1 MIILS
6 GTYTWAIKWGINFLE
21 QIYVRC
27 LPFQSCLC
35 AADSLNYAEERR
47 QIWFEACLMY
57 RESYKRDFTL
67 HLQCC
72 CGVLWSSVTSCRPDL
87 WLKLPGFSYTPC
99 TSPTSSPPHMCLFH
113 PRLVLYHLKPRQK
126 KTWDTTC
133 VGKWHPNSVT
143 LQNSW
148 TLAHWVKSL
157 NHDTLYL
164 RAHRSHNCTCPGSPG
179 WWRKAPL
186 PRPHP
191 PILWP
196 APSCISLPEWRLA
209 DPCALQSHLDNK
221 TRSV

>member
-1 MIILS
+1 MS
-6 GTYTWAIKWGINFLE
+6 GVIAIF
-21 QIYVRC
+21 VFC
-27 LPFQSCLC
+27 
-35 AADSLNYAEERR
+35 
-47 QIWFEACLMY
+47 
-57 RESYKRDFTL
+57 TL
-67 HLQCC
+67 LQ
-72 CGVLWSSVTSCRPDL
+72 R
-87 WLKLPGFSYTPC
+87 KLTC

-126 KTWDTTC
+126 KPMRHYLCLRMAFKISDPAEQLDIGC
-133 VGKWHPNSVT
+133 
-143 LQNSW
+143 L
-148 TLAHWVKSL
+148 VKSL

-164 RAHRSHNCTCPGSPG
+164 HAHRSHNCTCPGSPG

-196 APSCISLPEWRLA
+196 APSCISLLEWRLA